1 VEPRARSASSSTD
14 PGLALTI
21 AAGDP
26 WNALLSNDGAHPQQR
41 VRADDAADQPAG
53 PAGTGVGKNVPVT
66 DLGPL
71 AGRAFAAV
79 IFDMDGTLIDSTP
92 AVTRSWRTWAIEHGI
107 APEAV
112 LFHHGV
118 PAAGVVST
126 VLPEHQHERGLAR
139 INELELA
146 DVGDIELLPGAREAL
161 DSLARAPRAIAT
173 SCTRPLAAARLR
185 ASGIVRPPVLIT
197 ADDVERGK
205 PSPDPFLA
213 AARGLG
219 VDPTSCLVVE
229 DAPAGV
235 QAARAAGC
243 AVLAVATTVGAEQL
257 ASADSVVSDLT
268 AVRFVATSG
277 GIRLEPA

>member
-1 VEPRARSASSSTD
+1 M
-14 PGLALTI
+14 
-21 AAGDP
+21 
-26 WNALLSNDGAHPQQR
+26 
-41 VRADDAADQPAG
+41 
-53 PAGTGVGKNVPVT
+53 T

-71 AGRAFAAV
+71 ADRTFAAV

-92 AVTRSWRTWAIEHGI
+92 AVMRSWRTWAVEHGI
-107 APEAV
+107 TPEDL

-118 PAAGVVST
+118 PAAGVVAA
-126 VLPEHQHERGLAR
+126 VLPDHQYDSALAR

-146 DVGDIELLPGAREAL
+146 DLEEIALMPGAREAL
-161 DSLARAPRAIAT
+161 DAVVAAPHAIAT

-185 ASGIVRPPVLIT
+185 LSGIVAPDVLVT

-219 VDPTSCLVVE
+219 IDPADCLVIE

-235 QAARAAGC
+235 QAARSAGC
-243 AVLAVATTVGAEQL
+243 AALAVATTVDADDL
-257 ASADSVVSDLT
+257 AAADLVISDLS
-268 AVRFVATSG
+268 AVRLVPTDG
-277 GIRLEPA
+277 RIRIESAS